1 MCLAIACPS
10 GCEDWLITVNPLAA
24 SGKANVGSPETFR
37 GLNRSDES
45 RGLIRAPEHESLLH
59 QPISIPLRL
68 LCSKKSERR
77 LPLNEV
83 SQRAA
88 YAPALAAM
96 FSILRRSSRPG
107 PFSRGRLLVAAKNS
121 VRLPCAF
128 LHTEKATTE
137 TDQ

>member
-1 MCLAIACPS
+1 MCLAIACPPVAKIGLS
-10 GCEDWLITVNPLAA
+10 PLTGSAA
-24 SGKANVGSPETFR
+24 SGKANLGNSERFR
-37 GLNRSDES
+37 RLNRSDEL
-45 RGLIRAPEHESLLH
+45 RGLIRALEHESLSH

-68 LCSKKSERR
+68 LCSRKGERR

-121 VRLPCAF
+121 VRLP
-128 LHTEKATTE
+128 LR
-137 TDQ
+137 